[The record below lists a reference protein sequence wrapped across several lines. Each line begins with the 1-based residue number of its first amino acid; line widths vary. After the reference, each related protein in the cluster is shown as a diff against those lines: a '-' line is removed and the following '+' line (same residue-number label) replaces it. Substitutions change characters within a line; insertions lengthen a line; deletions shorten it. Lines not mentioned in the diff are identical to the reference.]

1 MGTFW
6 EKTLNCQINDKTKK
20 ENLSDQP
27 TARRFESTNQLRSPC
42 MGLKVTDDLIVV
54 FFHARNVSY
63 SWFVYVY
70 YSVHM
75 NWIMNSYVGSFNV
88 LN

>member
-27 TARRFESTNQLRSPC
+27 TARRFESTNQLRPPC
-42 MGLKVTDDLIVV
+42 MGLKVTDELIHDLIVV

-63 SWFVYVY
+63 S
-70 YSVHM
+70 
-75 NWIMNSYVGSFNV
+75 
-88 LN
+88 